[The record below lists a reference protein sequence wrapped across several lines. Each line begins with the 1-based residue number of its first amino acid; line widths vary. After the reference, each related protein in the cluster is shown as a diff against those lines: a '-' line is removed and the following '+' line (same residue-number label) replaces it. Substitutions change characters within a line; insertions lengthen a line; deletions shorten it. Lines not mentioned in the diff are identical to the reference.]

1 MKRIPLL
8 LLFCLCFFGTVQS
21 QGFKAGFIGGLST
34 SQVAGDELSGF
45 NKAGIILGGFVNC
58 PVSAS
63 SLAQMELLFFQ
74 KGSKKPY
81 TQESG
86 TLYVMRLS
94 YIEIPVLFKYVLS
107 SKFMLEAGPSFG
119 VLVFSEEEDE
129 YGIEEG
135 RPPFNS
141 LDVSGCI
148 GLNYHLSGHW
158 LFDTRFTNSIIPM
171 RAYENGFSFAN
182 LEKGQY
188 NTVLSFTFQYQ
199 F

>member
-1 MKRIPLL
+1 MKSVAILL
-8 LLFCLCFFGTVQS
+8 VLVLFSRGVQS
-21 QGFKAGFIGGLST
+21 QGFKAGLIGGLST
-34 SQVAGDELSGF
+34 SQVAGDGLSGF
-45 NKAGIILGGFVNC
+45 NKAGIIAGGFVNC
-58 PVSAS
+58 PISTS
-63 SLAQMELLFFQ
+63 SFAQMEIVFMQ

-94 YIEIPVLFKYVLS
+94 YIEIPVLFKYVATP
-107 SKFMLEAGPSFG
+107 KFILEAGPSFG
-119 VLVFSEEEDE
+119 VLVFSEEEYE
-129 YGIEEG
+129 YGIQEG

-148 GLNYHLSGHW
+148 GLNYKLSTNW
-158 LFDTRFTNSIIPM
+158 IFDTRFTNSVIPM
-171 RAYENGFSFAN
+171 RAYENGYSFAN
-182 LEKGQY
+182 LERGQY